1 MRLALRRSWLI
12 SVKYFSSATNKKPNF
27 DRKTSVNLK
36 TLKKLKLVA
45 LGNLRPQ
52 TKKQL
57 KGHKASFLKPLV
69 GRTLEIAK
77 VFKKVFNK
85 PEVFKKADH
94 ERKTI
99 FQA

>member
-1 MRLALRRSWLI
+1 MTLALSKSWLI
-12 SVKYFSSATNKKPNF
+12 SVKYFLSSTNKKIKF
-27 DRKTSVNLK
+27 DPKTSVNLK

-69 GRTLEIAK
+69 G
-77 VFKKVFNK
+77 
-85 PEVFKKADH
+85 
-94 ERKTI
+94 
-99 FQA
+99 